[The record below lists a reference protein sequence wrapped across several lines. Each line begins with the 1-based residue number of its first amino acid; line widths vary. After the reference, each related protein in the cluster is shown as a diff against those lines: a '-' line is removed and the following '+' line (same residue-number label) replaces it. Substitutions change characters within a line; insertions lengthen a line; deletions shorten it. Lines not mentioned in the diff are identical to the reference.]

1 MTIDELNQEFTRLDE
16 EARALA
22 QGLTETQAHWQPE
35 EGRRW
40 SITQNLQHLAKT
52 NVVYVDS
59 LRQGL
64 RGARRADSAT
74 RPLESTCG
82 WFGRWF
88 ISFMEPPPRFRV
100 KTRSIVQPPSTG
112 SLREAVDGF
121 LASQDGVRA
130 FAREA
135 AAFDLSAKFKSPFGP
150 VRFAIG
156 TGLLILAAHDRRHL
170 WQARQVMLAPGF
182 PSASA

>member
-1 MTIDELNQEFTRLDE
+1 MTIDELNQEFTRIDE

-22 QGLTETQAHWQPE
+22 QGLTEAQAHWQPE

-59 LRQGL
+59 LREGL

-74 RPLESTCG
+74 LPLESACG

-88 ISFMEPPPRFRV
+88 ISFMEPPPRLRV
-100 KTRSIVQPPSTG
+100 KTRSIVQPPSSG
-112 SLREAVDGF
+112 SLGEAVQAF
-121 LASQDGVRA
+121 VASHNRVRA
-130 FAREA
+130 FARDA
-135 AAFDLSAKFKSPFGP
+135 AAYDLRTKFKSPFGP
-150 VRFAIG
+150 VRFGIG

-170 WQARQVMLAPGF
+170 WQARQVMKAPGF
-182 PSASA
+182 PRASA